1 MSLGGA
7 PKGKKFY
14 RMGEICKLVDIEP
27 HVLRFWEGE
36 FPQLKP
42 RKSTAGH
49 RVFSHDDIDLV
60 KTIKRLVHDEGFTL
74 AGARKKLMAKPGEEV
89 PQDTSRQ
96 MKMLNETREIKSI
109 LKNLLNMLDRD

>member
-7 PKGKKFY
+7 TKGKKFY
-14 RMGEICKLVDIEP
+14 RMGEICKIVEVEP

-49 RVFSHDDIDLV
+49 RVFSREDIDLV
-60 KTIKRLVHDEGFTL
+60 KTIKRLVHEEGFTI
-74 AGARKKLMAKPGEEV
+74 AGARKKLMAKPDEELPKDV
-89 PQDTSRQ
+89 SKQ
-96 MKMLNETREIKSI
+96 MKMLNETREIKTI
-109 LKNLLNMLDRD
+109 IKNLLNMLDRE